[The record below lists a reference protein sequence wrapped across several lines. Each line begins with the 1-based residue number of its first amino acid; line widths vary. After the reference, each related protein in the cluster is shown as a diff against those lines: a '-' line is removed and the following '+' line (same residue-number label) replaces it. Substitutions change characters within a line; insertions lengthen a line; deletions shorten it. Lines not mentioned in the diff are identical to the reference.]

1 MKNEIP
7 KPFKNQFKTFE
18 DYKNWCM
25 EKSKQELLKAFEKTK
40 TKNNE

>member
-1 MKNEIP
+1 MKNVIP
-7 KPFKNQFKTFE
+7 VQFRNQFKTFE

-25 EKSKQELLKAFEKTK
+25 GKSKQELLKAFEKTK

>member
-18 DYKNWCM
+18 DYTKWCI
-25 EKSKQELLKAFEKTK
+25 EKSKQELLNAFETTK
-40 TKNNE
+40 TKKNE

>member
-1 MKNEIP
+1 MKNVIQVQ
-7 KPFKNQFKTFE
+7 FRNQFKTFE

-25 EKSKQELLKAFEKTK
+25 EKSKQELLKAFETTK

>member
-1 MKNEIP
+1 MKNVIP
-7 KPFKNQFKTFE
+7 VQFRNQFKTFE

-25 EKSKQELLKAFEKTK
+25 EKSKQELLKAFETTK